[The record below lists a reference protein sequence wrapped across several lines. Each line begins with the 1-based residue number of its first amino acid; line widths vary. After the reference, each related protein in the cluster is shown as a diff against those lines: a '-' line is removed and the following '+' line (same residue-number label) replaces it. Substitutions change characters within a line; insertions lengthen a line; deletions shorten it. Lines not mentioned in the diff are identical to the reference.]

1 MTYPSIPEG
10 LTEEMLDDLI
20 NNPGSTISNAPKHYK
35 PTTSI
40 PLRGE
45 KDLRPNVRDSS
56 GALANPSGSKVTSPN
71 MDRMNAIR
79 EQEEALIRADRE
91 KTLKETKDI
100 QDALE
105 PKKLLA
111 TINALSRKVNRLE
124 KQVKELNG

>member
-1 MTYPSIPEG
+1 MSIPEG
-10 LTEEMLDDLI
+10 LTPEMLDELV
-20 NNPGSTISNAPKHYK
+20 NNPGQVVSNSAPKHYK

-40 PLRGE
+40 PLRAQ

-56 GALANPSGSKVTSPN
+56 GHLANPDGTKVTAPN
-71 MDRMNAIR
+71 MDRMNKIR

-91 KTLKETKDI
+91 KAAKEQKDI
-100 QDALE
+100 MDALE

-124 KQVKELNG
+124 KLVKQQNG

>member
-1 MTYPSIPEG
+1 MSIPEG
-10 LTEEMLDDLI
+10 LTPEMLEDLV
-20 NNPGSTISNAPKHYK
+20 NNPGATISNAPKHYT
-35 PTTSI
+35 PSTSI

-45 KDLRPNVRDSS
+45 KDLRPRVKGQEDAER
-56 GALANPSGSKVTSPN
+56 VTRPN
-71 MDRMNAIR
+71 MAKMNAIR

-91 KTLKETKDI
+91 KTIKENKDI

-111 TINALSRKVNRLE
+111 TINALSRKVSRLE

>member
-1 MTYPSIPEG
+1 MSNIPEG
-10 LTEEMLDDLI
+10 LTAEMLDELV
-20 NNPGSTISNAPKHYK
+20 NNPGSTVSNAPKHYT
-35 PTTSI
+35 PSASI

-45 KDLRPNVRDSS
+45 KDLRPRVKGQEN
-56 GALANPSGSKVTSPN
+56 AEPVTRPN
-71 MDRMNAIR
+71 MDRMNKQR
-79 EQEEALIRADRE
+79 EAEEALIRADRE
-91 KTLKETKDI
+91 KAAKEQKDI

>member
-1 MTYPSIPEG
+1 MSIPEG

-20 NNPGSTISNAPKHYK
+20 NNPGQTISNAPKHYR
-35 PTTSI
+35 PSTSI

-45 KDLRPNVRDSS
+45 KDLRPNVRSAD
-56 GALANPSGSKVTSPN
+56 GQLANPDGNKVSRPD
-71 MDRMNAIR
+71 MARMNAIR

-91 KTLKETKDI
+91 KTAKENKDI

>member
-1 MTYPSIPEG
+1 MSNIPEG

-20 NNPGSTISNAPKHYK
+20 NNPGQTVSNAPKSYR

-45 KDLRPNVRDSS
+45 KDLRPRVKGQED
-56 GALANPSGSKVTSPN
+56 AEKVTRPN
-71 MDRMNAIR
+71 MAKMNAIR
-79 EQEEALIRADRE
+79 EREDALIRADRDRAA
-91 KTLKETKDI
+91 KEQKDI
-100 QDALE
+100 MDALE

-124 KQVKELNG
+124 KQIKELQ

>member
-1 MTYPSIPEG
+1 MSTNIPDG
-10 LTEEMLDDLI
+10 LTAEMLDELV
-20 NNPGSTISNAPKHYK
+20 NNPGTTVSNAAPQHYR
-35 PTTSI
+35 PSTSI

-45 KDLRPNVRDSS
+45 KDLRPNVRSSS
-56 GALANPSGSKVTSPN
+56 GDLANPSGGTVTAPN

-79 EQEEALIRADRE
+79 EQEDALIRADRE
-91 KTLKETKDI
+91 KAAKEQRDI

-111 TINALSRKVNRLE
+111 TINALNRKVNRLE

>member
-1 MTYPSIPEG
+1 MSNIPEG
-10 LTEEMLDDLI
+10 LTAEMLDELV
-20 NNPGSTISNAPKHYK
+20 NNPGTTVSNAAPKHYR
-35 PTTSI
+35 PTASI

-45 KDLRPNVRDSS
+45 KDLRPNVRSS
-56 GALANPSGSKVTSPN
+56 DGSLANPTGSKVTTPN

-79 EQEEALIRADRE
+79 EQEEALIRADRA
-91 KTLKETKDI
+91 KAAKETKDI

-124 KQVKELNG
+124 KQIKEING

>member
-1 MTYPSIPEG
+1 MSNIPEG
-10 LTEEMLDDLI
+10 LTAEMLDELV
-20 NNPGSTISNAPKHYK
+20 NNPGATISNAPKHYK

-56 GALANPSGSKVTSPN
+56 GALANPTGAKVSAPN

-91 KTLKETKDI
+91 KTAKENKDI

-111 TINALSRKVNRLE
+111 TINALSRKVSRLE

>member
-1 MTYPSIPEG
+1 MSIPEG
-10 LTEEMLDDLI
+10 LTQEMLDELV
-20 NNPGSTISNAPKHYK
+20 NNPGSTVSNSPKHYT
-35 PTTSI
+35 PSASI

-45 KDLRPNVRDSS
+45 KDLRPRVKGQEN
-56 GALANPSGSKVTSPN
+56 AETVTRPN
-71 MDRMNAIR
+71 MDRMNKQR
-79 EQEEALIRADRE
+79 EAEEALIRADRE
-91 KTLKETKDI
+91 KAAKEQKDI